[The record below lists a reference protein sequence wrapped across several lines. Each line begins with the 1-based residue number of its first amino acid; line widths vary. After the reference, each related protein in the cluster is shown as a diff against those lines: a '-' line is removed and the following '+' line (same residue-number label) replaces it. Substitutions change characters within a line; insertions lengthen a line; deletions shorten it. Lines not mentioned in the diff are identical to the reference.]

1 MCKTIFIKILLVLT
15 NVTRTSEDERC
26 EIALARDHAIQF
38 SCIDLIHPPLRL
50 NNNNNKGVVYM
61 DNKHCDFE
69 SYNKMRIIN
78 PDKFWKT
85 TTQRRMYED
94 QVGLGHSF
102 YSTAEGDSDEC
113 N

>member
-1 MCKTIFIKILLVLT
+1 
-15 NVTRTSEDERC
+15 
-26 EIALARDHAIQF
+26 
-38 SCIDLIHPPLRL
+38 
-50 NNNNNKGVVYM
+50 M
-61 DNKHCDFE
+61 DNKHCDFD
-69 SYNKMRIIN
+69 SYNKMRIVN